1 MAYKNPISE
10 FDVRQMNSK
19 KKKRLER
26 HIWFLPQ
33 YITQSLDV
41 GITTTSVET
50 FIAPTM
56 NFLEG
61 ES

>member
-1 MAYKNPISE
+1 MI
-10 FDVRQMNSK
+10 FK

-41 GITTTSVET
+41 GIITTIVET

-56 NFLEG
+56 NFFE
-61 ES
+61 EEY